1 MRVYTIFLT
10 VMCLLFV
17 VSGGVLLV
25 ATIREVARSR
35 RQKAVVYFGLALLA
49 GVVAGG
55 FYFFRRLL

>member
-10 VMCLLFV
+10 VMCVLFLI
-17 VSGGVLLV
+17 SGGVLLV
-25 ATIREVARSR
+25 ATVREMTRSR
-35 RQKAVVYFGLALLA
+35 RQKAIVYFGLALLA

>member
-1 MRVYTIFLT
+1 MRAYTIFLT
-10 VMCLLFV
+10 VMCVMFV

-25 ATIREVARSR
+25 ATVREMARSR
-35 RQKAVVYFGLALLA
+35 RQKAAVYLGLALLA